1 MRFSLRIFLG
11 FLLLVAAALWVSLHD
26 FRRELVPGMR
36 QSVEEVLV
44 DTANL
49 LAIVVEDEVLGGE
62 IAQGDFA
69 ARMTAFGERSL
80 NAVIYET
87 AKTDPS
93 LIVYITDATG
103 RVVYDSRGQAL
114 GQDYSRWNDVHLT
127 LRGRY
132 GARTT
137 RDDPDDPRTSVMYV
151 AAPIVHGEEIVGV
164 LTVGKPS
171 VVVLPFLEAAR
182 RSLWIK
188 SGWLLGLSLIVAG
201 LLAFGLTRSIRK
213 LTRYADDVT
222 ADQRVQPPRI
232 RERELARLASA
243 MDTMRSEL
251 QGKKYVEHYLHGLTH
266 ELKSPLA
273 AIEGAA
279 ELLDGEVPEAARR
292 RFVANIRA
300 ESRRLRQVVERLL
313 RLAALESRAALEEIR
328 PCGTRQLVRDVVA
341 ERTVRAGSAG
351 VEVRIDGETDTT
363 VEGEP
368 FLLRQAVGNL
378 LDNAIDFSPP
388 GGTIEIRAA
397 QSAAS
402 WVLTVRDHGPGF
414 PSYAEKRLFERFYSL
429 PRPGGGAKSTGLGL
443 TAVREVAQLHHG
455 AISLENHAGG
465 GVVATLVIPLRQP
478 S

>member
-1 MRFSLRIFLG
+1 
-11 FLLLVAAALWVSLHD
+11 
-26 FRRELVPGMR
+26 
-36 QSVEEVLV
+36 
-44 DTANL
+44 
-49 LAIVVEDEVLGGE
+49 
-62 IAQGDFA
+62 
-69 ARMTAFGERSL
+69 
-80 NAVIYET
+80 
-87 AKTDPS
+87 
-93 LIVYITDATG
+93 
-103 RVVYDSRGQAL
+103 
-114 GQDYSRWNDVHLT
+114 
-127 LRGRY
+127 
-132 GARTT
+132 
-137 RDDPDDPRTSVMYV
+137 
-151 AAPIVHGEEIVGV
+151 
-164 LTVGKPS
+164 
-171 VVVLPFLEAAR
+171 
-182 RSLWIK
+182 
-188 SGWLLGLSLIVAG
+188 
-201 LLAFGLTRSIRK
+201 
-213 LTRYADDVT
+213 
-222 ADQRVQPPRI
+222 VQPPRI

-328 PCGTRQLVRDVVA
+328 PCGTRELVRDVVA

-388 GGTIEIRAA
+388 GGTIEVRSE

-402 WVLTVRDHGPGF
+402 WILTVRDHGPGF

-455 AISLENHAGG
+455 GIRLENHTGG

-478 S
+478 N